1 MIKIEYNKIAFDTVV
16 CVIGLKNVIF
26 PRDYCNFFGGAGA
39 RRGWGGGVW
48 SSYAMPA
55 FVNIQL
61 EQRPKSIQF

>member
-26 PRDYCNFFGGAGA
+26 PRDYCNFFGGGGGEAG
-39 RRGWGGGVW
+39 GGGVW